1 MNKIVKNI
9 LIALTFFFLL
19 PIPIIKADSYWVT
32 QVAVPTGISSNFK
45 YSRYAK
51 SGPNAGLTWEALKSA
66 TTHGVY
72 YRDGHHVYCF
82 EPATKIGNGF
92 TATEVITT
100 ADGYAGLSAGRSWY
114 RTSPQTMQNIITILS
129 YAYYDKHYSQKNINQ
144 TDIGKIMAAQHIVWE
159 LISGERINFDSYAP
173 NGVTSPNSFYNRFIG
188 STACQSTACNSARV
202 EYKRLIDK
210 AWSHNYIP
218 NKFSTGA
225 LANSVPL
232 NTYSS
237 NGYSTTIVDKRN
249 YVNGFQYFR
258 VKDAAGLKV
267 SIAGDGSSITITS
280 PTPIDGTKTIV
291 LERDI
296 SDVFTS
302 TTFEAYVEANGA
314 RCPSNN
320 SVEGCQNVGIGANQ
334 RYVYLKVYTPKYQL
348 KIIKTT
354 DLDGSRLSGVKFN
367 VCSDGLCKNV
377 LGTITTDKN
386 GEATYKELKSPGT
399 YYVKEIGR
407 VDGHV
412 VNSAI
417 KSVVVPASAV
427 SGSTVYGSLTIKN
440 LSSVAKLEKWTE
452 DENGNRVAIKDY
464 TGKNCTGDYLGPE
477 FEISSSR
484 TGKLYFKEISPGK
497 YVLSSSDV
505 KDSTPIIRT
514 CNGAMS
520 VIGLKDG
527 SYKVSETKALEGTT
541 LDKNPNQTI
550 TIKNGLPNKV
560 LTFYN
565 GVTGLIFEKRDEDG
579 NLLTGGKFAVQSKQ
593 NNVYKDILIKEIKP
607 GTYEYVS
614 DLKDSDE
621 GATYVFLTDS
631 RGVAQI
637 KKLPPGEYRIVE
649 KEAPE
654 GYVAIKDKDSKALV
668 TINDTATAEKDFY
681 QVNLINQKEKTA
693 GSDSFAEFIVTI
705 TTGRNVPNYVFI
717 ISGLIILLIAALV
730 IRKKTK

>member
-1 MNKIVKNI
+1 MNKLVKKS
-9 LIALTFFFLL
+9 LIALTFFFLMFV
-19 PIPIIKADSYWVT
+19 PFIKIDAYWIT
-32 QVAVPTGISSNFK
+32 QVAVPTGISSNFT

-51 SGPNAGLTWEALKSA
+51 SGPNASLSWEALKSA

-72 YRDGHHVYCF
+72 YRDGHHVYCL

-92 TATEVITT
+92 TATEVFTT
-100 ADGYAGLSAGRSWY
+100 INGYADLSLGRSWY
-114 RTSPQTMQNIITILS
+114 KPSEETMKKIILVLS
-129 YAYYDKHYSQKNINQ
+129 YAYYDKNYSQKNISQ
-144 TDIGKIMAAQHIVWE
+144 TNIGKIMAAQHIIWE
-159 LISGERINFDSYAP
+159 LISGERIDFNSYAP
-173 NGVTSPNSFYNRFIG
+173 NGVTSPNSYYNRFIG
-188 STACQSTACNSARV
+188 STACQATACNSARS

-210 AWSHNYIP
+210 AWSHSYIP

-225 LANSVPL
+225 LANSIPL
-232 NTYSS
+232 NTYSN
-237 NGYSTTIVDKRN
+237 NGYSTTIVDKRA

-258 VKDAAGLKV
+258 VKDASGLKV

-280 PTPIDGTKTIV
+280 PTPIEGTKTIT

-296 SDVFTS
+296 SDVFNG
-302 TTFEAYVEANGA
+302 TTFEAYVEASGA
-314 RCPSNN
+314 KCPSNN
-320 SVEGCQNVGIGANQ
+320 SVEGCQNVGIGADQ

-348 KIIKTT
+348 KVIKTT
-354 DLDGSRLSGVKFN
+354 DLDNSRLSGVKFN
-367 VCSDGLCKNV
+367 VCSDSLCKNV
-377 LGTITTDKN
+377 LDTITTDKN
-386 GEATYKELKSPGT
+386 GEAVYKEIKSPGT
-399 YYVKEIGR
+399 YYIKEIGR

-417 KSVVVPASAV
+417 KPVVVPASAV
-427 SGSTVYGSLTIKN
+427 AGGTTYGSLTIKN
-440 LSSVAKLEKWTE
+440 IPSVAKLEKYTE
-452 DENGNRVAIKDY
+452 DEKGNRILITDY

-477 FEISSSR
+477 FEISTS
-484 TGKLYFKEISPGK
+484 GKKLYFKEESPGK
-497 YVLSSSDV
+497 YVLSSDTV
-505 KDSTPIIRT
+505 ENSTSTIRT
-514 CNGAMS
+514 CNGTMS
-520 VIGLKDG
+520 VKGLKDG

-550 TIKNGLPNKV
+550 TIKNGVANRV

-579 NLLTGGKFAVQSKQ
+579 NLLTGGKFAIQVKQ
-593 NNVYKDILIKEIKP
+593 NNVYKDVLLREIEP
-607 GTYEYVS
+607 GTYEYVN
-614 DLKDSDE
+614 DLKDSDK

-631 RGVAQI
+631 TGVAQI

-681 QVNLINQKEKTA
+681 QVSLINQKEKTA

-705 TTGRNVPNYVFI
+705 TTGRKVPNYVFI
-717 ISGLIILLIAALV
+717 ISGLVVLLIAALV
-730 IRKKTK
+730 IRKKAK